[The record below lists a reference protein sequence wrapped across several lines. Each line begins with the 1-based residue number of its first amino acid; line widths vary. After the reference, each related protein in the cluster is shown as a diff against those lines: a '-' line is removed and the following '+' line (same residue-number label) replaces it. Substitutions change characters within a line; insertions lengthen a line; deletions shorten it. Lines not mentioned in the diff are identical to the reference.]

1 MVFIH
6 LQFYQSGAQPA
17 AIHCKLKALP
27 WHESE
32 KVAAEFGPNVS
43 VELFVSIHIE
53 HEIEV

>member
-1 MVFIH
+1 VVFIR
-6 LQFYQSGAQPA
+6 QQCYQSGAQPA

-43 VELFVSIHIE
+43 VELFVSTH
-53 HEIEV
+53 